1 MTKEIIL
8 QKILKLIRR
17 KYPFII
23 DLTFEDVMLEKNT
36 NHNLFVNVKMDYD
49 LYLQYFEKSEDQLD
63 LEYDVVG
70 FADRFILFN
79 LNDKQSLGLKI
90 DAHILEVVRLIF
102 SSYPQIIKMD
112 ISDVHMGNYRLNRN
126 K

>member
-23 DLTFEDVMLEKNT
+23 DLTFEDVKLKKNT
-36 NHNLFVNVKMDYD
+36 NHNLFVNVKMDND

-63 LEYDVVG
+63 LDYDVVG

-79 LNDKQSLGLKI
+79 HNDKVSLGLKI